1 VLSAP
6 PHIVIEL
13 LSRYTPYEFADVSLY
28 HEKKT
33 AFPAAIVNV
42 LAHIPKEIG
51 SAVNG
56 GDATLRRDVEKVA
69 DIRQTQH
76 RQ

>member
-1 VLSAP
+1 
-6 PHIVIEL
+6 
-13 LSRYTPYEFADVSLY
+13 VSLY

-56 GDATLRRDVEKVA
+56 GDATLRRDVERVA
-69 DIRQTQH
+69 DIRQTQR